1 MKKTLKEGR
10 VFEPSNIGRF
20 GPLISVFGKTITKED
35 FFFCSRKL
43 EEINSWD
50 IVRLIRQEVT
60 HFKNNF
66 LDEMCDDRQSYYET
80 PFQICIYP
88 DPNYFP
94 EKHLPYFS
102 LGFIAVNP
110 DDEMNCWALDD
121 FQKYPIYNGLGRNTV
136 YYSELDKGFEAVR
149 MTNQIK

>member
-1 MKKTLKEGR
+1 
-10 VFEPSNIGRF
+10 
-20 GPLISVFGKTITKED
+20 
-35 FFFCSRKL
+35 
-43 EEINSWD
+43 
-50 IVRLIRQEVT
+50 
-60 HFKNNF
+60 
-66 LDEMCDDRQSYYET
+66 MCDDRQSYYET

-110 DDEMNCWALDD
+110 DDETNCWALDD

-136 YYSELDKGFEAVR
+136 YYSELGKGFEAVR
-149 MTNQIK
+149 MTNQIKEMNKWIEEHKRELIKI